1 MGKEMSVFPPY
12 FPMLFSSVLMWT
24 KKMIYTCLGE
34 LSTLREREEWRIFE
48 EESLQ
53 MIKTGSYNNVKFVN
67 VSLSSIMRNIRERKP
82 IVSSTIL
89 LFVPRIDGE

>member
-1 MGKEMSVFPPY
+1 MFRRAQY
-12 FPMLFSSVLMWT
+12 L
-24 KKMIYTCLGE
+24 
-34 LSTLREREEWRIFE
+34 ERKGR
-48 EESLQ
+48 
-53 MIKTGSYNNVKFVN
+53 MMNVRRGVPANDKTGSYNNVKFVN